1 MFHASVT
8 ILAAS
13 APWELR
19 VLALKRRY
27 THMRAWDP
35 AEDSI
40 EQTALND
47 LGTAEEVAWDQ
58 WRSQLI
64 NEGDEHRGAEGDM
77 EKPPRPASHLQGDA
91 GAHGAQRVRQVPDEN
106 RTRDDG
112 YLSPLRGG
120 QGHGAAHAGF
130 CPARE
135 LSRYTLRHV
144 IGERLTP
151 SAIVEAM
158 LSGTQEY
165 EVVRLFCERV
175 MLAKERAERERKR
188 NFHPYKITRW
198 RGMAVRRPR
207 AASSPSQR
215 TATRRGDSARGNDPP
230 LLTPNSTVREL
241 LGLARTRAREKKDMP
256 WKRGIVIT
264 KNSL

>member
-40 EQTALND
+40 EQTVLND

-64 NEGDEHRGAEGDM
+64 NEGGEHRGAEGDM

-120 QGHGAAHAGF
+120 QGHGAAHAG
-130 CPARE
+130 
-135 LSRYTLRHV
+135 V
-144 IGERLTP
+144 
-151 SAIVEAM
+151 
-158 LSGTQEY
+158 LSGAGAVPLHPAARHRREIDPFGD
-165 EVVRLFCERV
+165 RRSD
-175 MLAKERAERERKR
+175 AERD
-188 NFHPYKITRW
+188 T
-198 RGMAVRRPR
+198 
-207 AASSPSQR
+207 
-215 TATRRGDSARGNDPP
+215 
-230 LLTPNSTVREL
+230 
-241 LGLARTRAREKKDMP
+241 
-256 WKRGIVIT
+256 GI
-264 KNSL
+264 